1 MDSVVP
7 PAAKVESQSLH
18 HKLSEPVRIMFL
30 LGAIAAVVICAVAVV
45 LWNLRLHDLEEAK
58 RELST
63 LDLLLVEET
72 ERAMQSIDLILKN
85 VREHIAATGV
95 ATADGLVA
103 DLGNSDT
110 HKLLVSKIAGVPQ
123 VDALAIVAAD
133 GRVLNLSRAYPVP
146 SVDISD
152 RDYFIALRDSSADVA
167 VLTRPVRSR
176 VTGKEAMFLGRRLTA
191 PAGDFIGI
199 VLATIDLD
207 YFDNHYE
214 ALRAGDRASVSL
226 WHEDGVLIT
235 RFPPSQDPQVG
246 ERPPF
251 ASVPNDGDPLAFEA
265 AASAREPARI
275 VVAMA
280 ARDFPLV
287 VTISKTFDQ
296 VLADW
301 HRKAL
306 FVAGGAVLL
315 MAGLVIGIWLL
326 SRQLATYEA
335 LRVAIAERGKAV
347 AAREEA
353 EAQLRQAQ
361 KLEAIGQLTG
371 GIAHDFN
378 NLLTAVLG
386 NLELLQRHSNSED
399 PKIQRWTRNA
409 IEAARRGAVLTTR
422 LLAFS
427 RRQPLEPR
435 PLDVAN
441 LLDSLSDLLART
453 LGESI
458 EVTTTIE
465 PGLWTIFVDPSGLDN
480 AILNIALNA
489 RDAMDGRGRLSIE
502 AGNRALDAVVAQGP
516 PEATTGDY
524 VRIAISDTGRGIAK
538 EALERVFEPFY
549 TTKPVGQ
556 GTGLGLSQVYGFV
569 TQSGGRIRISSEV
582 GQGTTVEL
590 LLPRAQAEVVAESGL
605 SGLVEDDELS
615 DSATRGTVLVVENDD
630 TVRSYAAETFRD
642 LGFETAEVADA
653 SAALALLKVHPQISL
668 LFTDVGLPGMNGR
681 ELAAAALALR
691 PDLDVLYTTGY
702 AQHGFADDSRLDLA
716 HPANL
721 IAKPFTRAELQ
732 HKLRIV
738 ITRRAPER
746 QDVAARA

>member
-1 MDSVVP
+1 MDSIVP
-7 PAAKVESQSLH
+7 SAAKVESQSLH
-18 HKLSEPVRIMFL
+18 PKLSEPVRIMFL
-30 LGAIAAVVICAVAVV
+30 LGAIAAVVMCAVAVV
-45 LWNLRLHDLEEAK
+45 LSNLRLHEIEEAK

-72 ERAMQSIDLILKN
+72 ERAMRSIDLILKN
-85 VREHIAATGV
+85 VREQIAATGV
-95 ATADGLVA
+95 ATADALAA

-123 VDALAIVAAD
+123 IDALAIAAAD
-133 GRVLNLSRAYPVP
+133 GRVVSLSRAYPFP

-176 VTGKEAMFLGRRLTA
+176 VTGKEAMFLGRRLIG
-191 PAGDFIGI
+191 PRGDFIGI

-207 YFDNHYE
+207 YFDSHYE
-214 ALRAGDRASVSL
+214 ALRAGDRATVSL

-235 RFPPSQDPQVG
+235 RFPPSPDARVG

-251 ASVPNDGDPLAFEA
+251 ASVPNDGDPLAYEA
-265 AASAREPARI
+265 AAFEREPARI
-275 VVAMA
+275 VVARA
-280 ARDFPLV
+280 TRDFPMV
-287 VTISKTFDQ
+287 VTISKTIDQ

-301 HRKAL
+301 YRKAL

-315 MAGLVIGIWLL
+315 LAGLVLGIWLL

-386 NLELLQRHSNSED
+386 NLELLQRHSKSED

-458 EVTTTIE
+458 EVTTTIQS
-465 PGLWTIFVDPSGLDN
+465 GLWTIFVDPSGLDN

-489 RDAMDGRGRLSIE
+489 RDAMDGRGRLTIAATNHRLDELVACGYPETASGE
-502 AGNRALDAVVAQGP
+502 A
-516 PEATTGDY
+516 

-538 EALERVFEPFY
+538 DVLERVFEPFY

-569 TQSGGRIRISSEV
+569 TQSGGRIRLSSEV

-590 LLPRAQAEVVAESGL
+590 LLPRAQAEECAVSGL
-605 SGLVEDDELS
+605 SDLVEDVELQDGLS
-615 DSATRGTVLVVENDD
+615 RGTVLVVENDD
-630 TVRSYAAETFRD
+630 TVRSFAAETFRD

-653 SAALALLKVHPQISL
+653 SAALALLAVDPRITL
-668 LFTDVGLPGMNGR
+668 LFTDVGLPGMNGH
-681 ELAAAALALR
+681 ELAAAALTLR
-691 PDLDVLYTTGY
+691 PDLDVLLTTGY
-702 AQHGFADDSRLDLA
+702 AQHGFADDSRLDLG

-721 IAKPFTRAELQ
+721 IAKPFTRVELQ
-732 HKLRIV
+732 QKLHIV
-738 ITRRAPER
+738 MTRRAPDR
-746 QDVAARA
+746 QDIAARA